1 MFHLGRTDA
10 MRHWLML
17 APALAVIGLLFVG
30 GVVVG
35 LGQSLDYM
43 PLLGLTTPTAQHYV
57 NILTDSDFYGSL
69 FLTLYIALTSTF
81 LASVI
86 AVAAALLLRHRF
98 AGSRVVTFIFQL
110 PLPVPHLVAAAG
122 MVLLLTQSG
131 LLARLAY
138 QAGLLER
145 PNQFPVLVFDRW
157 QLATILVYLWKE
169 IPFIGLVILAV
180 LKGVGHEYEEIAQ
193 TLGANRWQR
202 FRYVL
207 LPLLLPGLVT
217 TGIIVFAFV
226 FGSFEIPLLL
236 GQRYPNVLPVTAYR
250 AYVDPDLNQRPE
262 AMAMG
267 MVITFIVI
275 LLLSFAMRLSQR
287 TREAT

>member
-1 MFHLGRTDA
+1 MSHLFRADVL
-10 MRHWLML
+10 RHWLML
-17 APALAVIGLLFVG
+17 TPALAVIGLLFVG

-43 PLLGLTTPTAQHYV
+43 PIVGLTTLTARHYI
-57 NILTDSDFYGSL
+57 NILTDADFYTAL
-69 FLTLYIALTSTF
+69 LLTLYIALTSTV
-81 LASVI
+81 LAMGL
-86 AVAAALLLRHRF
+86 AVMAAMGLRHRF
-98 AGSRVVTFIFQL
+98 AGSRIVTFIFQL

-131 LLARLAY
+131 LFARLFY
-138 QAGLLER
+138 YAGVLER

-169 IPFIGLVILAV
+169 IPFIGLVVLAV
-180 LKGVGHEYEEIAQ
+180 LKGVGQEYEEIAQ

-207 LPLLLPGLVT
+207 LPLLMPGLAS

-236 GQRYPNVLPVTAYR
+236 GQRYPNVLPVAAYR
-250 AYVDPDLNQRPE
+250 TYIDPDLNQRPE

-267 MVITFIVI
+267 MIITVIII
-275 LLLSFAMRLSQR
+275 LLLNLAQRLSQR
-287 TREAT
+287 LRAGA

>member
-1 MFHLGRTDA
+1 MAHFFQSETVRN
-10 MRHWLML
+10 WLML
-17 APALAVIGLLFVG
+17 IPALAVIGLLFVG
-30 GVVVG
+30 GVLVG

-43 PLLGLTTPTAQHYV
+43 PIVGRTDPTIRHYLH
-57 NILTDSDFYGSL
+57 ILTDPDFYTSL
-69 FLTLYIALTSTF
+69 LLTLYLALTSTL
-81 LASVI
+81 LALVL
-86 AVAAALLLRHRF
+86 AVAAAMVLRQRF
-98 AGSRVVTFIFQL
+98 AGSRIVTFLFQL

-131 LLARLAY
+131 LFARLAY
-138 QAGLLER
+138 QAGLLDR

-157 QLATILVYLWKE
+157 QVTTILVYLWKE
-169 IPFIGLVILAV
+169 IPFIGLVVLAV

-193 TLGANRWQR
+193 TLGATPWQR

-207 LPLLLPGLVT
+207 LPLLMPSLVT

-250 AYVDPDLNQRPE
+250 TYIDPDLNQRPE

-267 MVITFIVI
+267 VVITALII
-275 LLLSFAMRLSQR
+275 LLLSLAQRLSQR
-287 TREAT
+287 LR

>member
-1 MFHLGRTDA
+1 MSHLFRAD
-10 MRHWLML
+10 MIRHWLML

-35 LGQSLDYM
+35 LSQSLDYM
-43 PLLGLTTPTAQHYV
+43 PILGLTTLTARHYI
-57 NILTDSDFYGSL
+57 NILTDADFYTSL
-69 FLTLYIALTSTF
+69 LLTLYIALTSTV
-81 LASVI
+81 LAMGL
-86 AVAAALLLRHRF
+86 AVAAAMVLRHRF
-98 AGSRVVTFIFQL
+98 AGNRIVTFIFQL

-131 LLARLAY
+131 LFARLFY
-138 QAGLLER
+138 YAGVLER

-169 IPFIGLVILAV
+169 IPFIGLVVLAV
-180 LKGVGHEYEEIAQ
+180 LKGIGQEYEEIAQ

-207 LPLLLPGLVT
+207 LPLLMPGLAT

-236 GQRYPNVLPVTAYR
+236 GQRYPNVLPVAAYR
-250 AYVDPDLNQRPE
+250 TYIDPDLNQRPE

-267 MVITFIVI
+267 MIITAIVI
-275 LLLSFAMRLSQR
+275 LLLNLAQRLSQR
-287 TREAT
+287 LRTGA